1 MKSREELDQWRPALP
16 REMGR
21 GSQRPS
27 QRVVL
32 KILEV
37 CAGSMS
43 VSIATAM
50 EALENFE
57 VQEVMVFSVDGKP
70 SAHAT
75 RTVDVLTYDWEND
88 EQLRR
93 FRHDREEGVA
103 YIYYAHASP
112 PCGPYSSMACRHRG
126 SIHQRDLRWGDS
138 VAQRCIDLMTFFH
151 PDYWTLESRGPPG
164 LDSRS
169 FMQSLE
175 PQRTTI
181 NYCRYGWNRWKATSI
196 WTNVQSWEPEP
207 RCLPSNRCAHSSEN
221 GKHMER
227 MQKHSWRSPD
237 FAALPERLVRAWTRA
252 ALAGILGCAPPG
264 SSGSAGVAVTGRSG
278 LSVLSVASR
287 ATQNTAADLDPNS
300 RHLTPE
306 SENQGRIDTPG

>member
-1 MKSREELDQWRPALP
+1 MPTDPARAAEDLRGARLMKSSSTYWTTGPGVGATVAGMKSRDELDQWRPALP
-16 REMGR
+16 EMGG

-27 QRVVL
+27 RVVL

-37 CAGSMS
+37 CAGCMS
-43 VSIATAM
+43 VSAATAA
-50 EALENFE
+50 EALGNFG
-57 VQEVMVFSVDGKP
+57 VQEVAVFSVDGKP

-88 EQLRR
+88 EELRR
-93 FRHDREEGVA
+93 FRDDREEGVT

-112 PCGPYSSMACRHRG
+112 PCGPYSSMACRYRG

-138 VAQRCIDLMTFFH
+138 VAQRCIDLVAFFR

-169 FMQSLE
+169 FMRSLE
-175 PQRTTI
+175 PQRTTV

-196 WTNVQSWEPEP
+196 WTNVASWEPEP

-221 GKHMER
+221 GKHLDR
-227 MQKHSWRSPD
+227 MQKQAWRSPEY
-237 FAALPERLVRAWTRA
+237 AALPEQLVRAWTRA
-252 ALAGILGCAPPG
+252 ALADMLG
-264 SSGSAGVAVTGRSG
+264 
-278 LSVLSVASR
+278 SV
-287 ATQNTAADLDPNS
+287 
-300 RHLTPE
+300 
-306 SENQGRIDTPG
+306 TPGGRGPRVDERSEVRTRDV